1 MPSTT
6 HIRNIGIIAHIDA
19 GKTTL
24 SERMLFYSKKI
35 HRMGEVHD
43 GAATMDFLPE
53 EQERGITITSACT
66 TCRWR
71 DCVINLVDTPGHVD
85 FTIEVERT
93 LRVLDGAVGVFC
105 AVGGVEPQSETV
117 WRQSEIFRVPKIA
130 FVNKM
135 DRPGANFAAVLEGMR
150 RRLNANPVPITAPLH
165 QGEGFDGIVDLVS
178 QEKLAFDPAD
188 QGATVSRETLTE
200 KERDMTAPWR
210 EMLLEKLAEADDVF
224 LELWLNGAY
233 GESDIRAALRRGTL
247 ARALTPVLCG
257 AALRNT
263 GIQPV
268 LDAVCDYLPSP
279 NDISPAVGHDS
290 EGKEVAVSPDPQ
302 APAVA
307 LVFKIL
313 METGH
318 TLSFIRLYAGTVRE
332 GDILCNCARKTED
345 RVSRIYRLHADRRER
360 TDQAGAGEI
369 VAVAGL
375 RSAHTGET
383 YASPGHVLL
392 LEAIDTYEPVITLAV
407 EPLNADEGK
416 TLDEALARYAA
427 EDPTLRVALDEDSG
441 ARMVS
446 GMGELHLEILF
457 ERMRREYKIS
467 PRTGKP
473 QVVLRE
479 TIREEAAADVTF
491 DKEFGKER
499 HQGRVSLR
507 VASLP
512 RHSQNQIRVGD
523 FLPEDPQEARK
534 LLPTPM
540 LDAAL
545 EGIADALQSGPTTG
559 WPVVDVLVTLTG
571 VTRQEGLT
579 TVPGCRMAAGMAL
592 REALSKASPMT
603 LEPIMRMEINIP
615 DEFIGASISLIN
627 SRQGNV
633 EDLEDREGQKI
644 LRGTAPLRQ
653 LFGFATA
660 LRSASQGRAGLTLSF
675 DRFDLP

>member
-1 MPSTT
+1 MPNTSD
-6 HIRNIGIIAHIDA
+6 IRNIGIIAHIDA

-150 RRLNANPVPITAPLH
+150 RRLNANPVPITAPLT
-165 QGEGFDGIVDLVS
+165 QEEGFDGIVDLVS

-188 QGATVSRETLTE
+188 QGETVIRETLTE
-200 KERDMTAPWR
+200 KERDMAAPWR

-233 GESDIRAALRRGTL
+233 GEPDIRAALRRGTL

-290 EGKEVAVSPDPQ
+290 EGKEVVVSPDIQ

-318 TLSFIRLYAGTVRE
+318 KLSFIRLYAGTVRE
-332 GDILCNCARKTED
+332 GDTLCNCARKTED

-360 TDQAGAGEI
+360 TDRAVAGEI

-383 YASPGHVLL
+383 YASPGHALL

-427 EDPTLRVALDEDSG
+427 EDPTLRVTLDEDSG
-441 ARMVS
+441 ARMIS
-446 GMGELHLEILF
+446 GMGELHLEILC

-491 DKEFGKER
+491 DKEFGRER

-507 VASLP
+507 VAPLP

-534 LLPTPM
+534 ILPAPM

-545 EGIADALQSGPTTG
+545 EGLADALQSGPSTG

-571 VTRQEGLT
+571 ATRQEGLT

-603 LEPIMRMEINIP
+603 LEPIMRVEISIP
-615 DEFIGASISLIN
+615 DAFIGASISLFN

-633 EDLEDREGQKI
+633 EDMEDREGQKI

-660 LRSASQGRAGLTLSF
+660 LRSASQGRGGLTLSF